1 MLMSL
6 NLMDT
11 VMDHS
16 QIEARA
22 TSLVEAAALRRPY
35 ERMEGTLD
43 EAYAVQRRYVELAQ
57 ARLECGKPVG
67 YKIALTTRAMQT
79 MVGVDQPLYGQ
90 VFESRVYA
98 DGTVLQLDKHQH
110 IGVEFEVA
118 LRLGHDIHPSGTSH
132 TRASIAANVDGLAV
146 AYEFIED
153 RNADYA
159 QINAFSLVADNCW
172 NAGVVIGD
180 YQLLD
185 LSADAT
191 TELKING
198 EVVGHGLAGDALG
211 HPLEALAW
219 LANAAGA
226 HGHVLRAGEFVMTGS
241 SIRTT
246 FPVPGDCY
254 EFSVAGLGMLKT
266 AFA

>member
-6 NLMDT
+6 NLMDIT
-11 VMDHS
+11 MDHS

-22 TSLVEAAALRRPY
+22 ASLVEAAASRSPY
-35 ERMEGTLD
+35 ERMDGTLD
-43 EAYAVQRRYVELAQ
+43 EAYAVQRRYVEMAQ
-57 ARLECGKPVG
+57 ARLGCGKPVG

-90 VFESRVYA
+90 VFASRVHA
-98 DGTVLQLDKHQH
+98 DGAVLQLARHQH

-118 LRLGHDIHPSGTSH
+118 LRLGSDIHASAIPH
-132 TRASIAANVDGLAV
+132 TRATVAASVDGLAV
-146 AYEFIED
+146 AYEFVED

-172 NAGVVIGD
+172 NAGVVIGE
-180 YQLLD
+180 YQLLE

-191 TELKING
+191 TQLKING
-198 EVVGHGLAGDALG
+198 EVAGQGLAGDALG

-219 LANAAGA
+219 LANAASA

-246 FPVPGDCY
+246 FPDAGDRY
-254 EFSVAGLGMLKT
+254 EFCVEGLGALSVA
-266 AFA
+266 FA